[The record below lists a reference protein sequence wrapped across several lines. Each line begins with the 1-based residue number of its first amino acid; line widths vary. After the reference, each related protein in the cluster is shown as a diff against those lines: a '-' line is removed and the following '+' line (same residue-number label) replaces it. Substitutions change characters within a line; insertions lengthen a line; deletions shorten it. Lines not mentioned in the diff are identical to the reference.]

1 MLKQAM
7 KLLLLP
13 AAAAV
18 LVACGGGGGG
28 SGPMA
33 TAITGTAAT
42 GAPMANAP
50 VFIKDVSGK
59 EPEGQNEANGV
70 SVITT
75 DANGDFSI
83 SPSMLSGLSAPMIVR
98 TTGKVVLD
106 SGDDAVV
113 TLHSLIGSSQTST
126 LNITPLTEAATL
138 LATGQASNQAFN
150 NPASALT
157 QVSATSLQATN
168 QSLVTALGSAAPSQ
182 LNVFTS
188 SLDARQNADLSN
200 PSSAK
205 AHDLLLDSLSMS
217 YTQGNVVLADRNRPA
232 DELDSAPRVVVSAG
246 LNPAAAGGTLP
257 GANPE
262 GFLSSEQLDQLI
274 TRFNQQ
280 LAAGSGC
287 TIPPTGSSIAP
298 CSGVLNPASG
308 IFSAQFKNEGISAIN
323 WLRQWVAT
331 PLDTEDLSGVT
342 VSVSVPYRGSYV
354 IAGTSTRVTRVILK
368 FQNSNGDFV
377 RRPILLTQSG
387 NSVIAL
393 GDQKDYMVW
402 VRPRVS
408 VSPDADDTYP
418 YYPKYEAGLN
428 LIIKSHYAGFRGIV
442 MGAHISGPGLP
453 TNRSTVREAFPT
465 EVQNRN
471 GITEGVE
478 LFDNTAQGCSNLSID
493 PGVYVSQNQ
502 ISWSDAWAAYRNS
515 GYSESARQTLYSGII
530 RFRASQTTCAPMFDF
545 RRYYGGSNQ
554 TFTLPKK
561 GDSYS
566 VVLYLNKTNFDNA
579 SLPLPSGATQA
590 TVKDLNDRNVDVYK
604 LPVQVKLAADA
615 LDIPSTIPANAL
627 PGLTDSTRQALLS
640 ADIGSDRTVSWTRNR
655 IYWPEKD
662 GQGQVINTPFIN
674 FNAGIFQSAYDQ
686 YRTADSYSGAT
697 TGGYKNYSNYVP
709 NTTDI
714 RTVCGKSVGEHQGG
728 DLVVYVQKRMKT
740 NPNDV
745 VWPSTGTTV
754 SCPNNLISGTTRVG
768 TSWLFSDNA
777 DPLVAYQMY
786 VARSRVKYQVDR
798 NTLVTENQTSRT
810 LTWNFLINKE
820 TQGGK
825 ALCSSFAGYWPYRQ
839 AYVNMIDINGR
850 MIGERR
856 EVYGDYPSMAAS
868 LLGDSTSTSNPEFY
882 RAIEVSRPSMN
893 TDSLYV
899 PFVIN
904 TAGFESVLN
913 FNIGKKGIIHA
924 AKGRSADAC
933 TQSVW

>member
-1 MLKQAM
+1 MLKSIV
-7 KLLLLP
+7 KWTLLP

-18 LVACGGGGGG
+18 LVACGGGGG
-28 SGPMA
+28 GPMA

-50 VFIKDVSGK
+50 VFIKDASGK

-70 SVITT
+70 SVVTT
-75 DANGDFSI
+75 DSNGDFSI
-83 SPSMLSGLSAPMIVR
+83 SPSVLSGLRAPMIVR

-113 TLHSLIGSSQTST
+113 TLHSLIGSPQTST

-150 NPASALT
+150 NPTSALT
-157 QVSATSLQATN
+157 QVSATSLQTTN
-168 QSLVTALGSAAPSQ
+168 QSLVSALGSAAPSQ

-205 AHDLLLDSLSMS
+205 AHDLLLDSLAMS

-232 DELDSAPRVVVSAG
+232 DELDSAPRVVISAG
-246 LNPAAAGGTLP
+246 QTPAVAGGALP
-257 GANPE
+257 GATPA
-262 GFLSSEQLDQLI
+262 GFLSSDQLEQLT
-274 TRFNQQ
+274 TRFTQQ
-280 LAAGSGC
+280 FAAGAGC
-287 TIPPTGSSIAP
+287 TIPLTGNYNSTCSAVLSS
-298 CSGVLNPASG
+298 VSG
-308 IFSAQFKNEGISAIN
+308 IFSPQFKNEGISALS

-331 PLDTEDLSGVT
+331 PLDTEDLSGLTVT
-342 VSVSVPYRGSYV
+342 VSVPYRGSYV
-354 IAGTSTRVTRVILK
+354 IAGTNTRVTRVILK
-368 FQNSNGDFV
+368 FQNTNGDFV

-387 NSVIAL
+387 NNVVAY
-393 GDQKDYMVW
+393 GDQKDYLAW
-402 VRPRVS
+402 IRPRVS
-408 VSPDADDTYP
+408 VSADADDTYP
-418 YYPKYEAGLN
+418 YYPKFEAGLN
-428 LIIKSHYAGFRGIV
+428 LIVKNHYAGFRGIV

-453 TNRSTVREAFPT
+453 TGRSTDREKFPT

-493 PGVYVSQNQ
+493 PSVYVSQNQ
-502 ISWSDAWAAYRNS
+502 MSWSDAWTAYRES
-515 GYSESARQTLYSGII
+515 GYSESGRQTLYSGII
-530 RFRASQTTCAPMFDF
+530 RFRASQSTCAPMFDF

-566 VVLYLNKTNFDNA
+566 VVLYLNKANFDNA
-579 SLPLPSGATQA
+579 ELTLPIGATEA
-590 TVKDLNDRNVDVYK
+590 TVKDLNDRNVEIYK

-615 LDIPSTIPANAL
+615 LDIPSTIPANSL
-627 PGLTDSTRQALLS
+627 PGITDSTRQALLS

-662 GQGQVINTPFIN
+662 GQGQVINTPFVN
-674 FNAGIFQSAYDQ
+674 FSAGIFQSAYDQ
-686 YRTADSYSGAT
+686 YRTVDSYSGAT
-697 TGGYKNYSNYVP
+697 VGGYKKYSEYF
-709 NTTDI
+709 TGTDI
-714 RTVCGKSVGEHQGG
+714 RSACGQTVGEHQGG
-728 DLVVYVQKRMKT
+728 DVVVYIQKRT
-740 NPNDV
+740 RTSTAEAWPN
-745 VWPSTGTTV
+745 TGTTV
-754 SCPNNLISGTTRVG
+754 NCPSDLLTNTTRDG
-768 TSWLFSDNA
+768 NTWRFIQNGSSDRI
-777 DPLVAYQMY
+777 AYQMY

-798 NTLVTENQTSRT
+798 STLVTENQTSRT

-820 TQGGK
+820 AQGSE

-839 AYVNMIDINGR
+839 AYVHMIDINGR

-856 EVYGDYPSMAAS
+856 EVYGDYPDLAPS
-868 LLGDSTSTSNPEFY
+868 LMGESTSPSNPELY
-882 RAIEVSRPSMN
+882 RAIEVSRPRMN
-893 TDSLYV
+893 NDALYI

-904 TAGFESVLN
+904 TVGFESVAN
-913 FNIGKKGIIHA
+913 FNIGKRGIIHA
-924 AKGRSADAC
+924 AKMRSDNAC
-933 TQSVW
+933 TQSDW

>member
-1 MLKQAM
+1 MLKQT
-7 KLLLLP
+7 LWLVLLP

-28 SGPMA
+28 GSGPMA
-33 TAITGTAAT
+33 TVITGTAAT

-50 VFIKDVSGK
+50 VFIKDASGK
-59 EPEGQNEANGV
+59 EPEGQNEASGV

-75 DANGDFSI
+75 DANGEFSI
-83 SPSMLSGLSAPMIVR
+83 SPSVLSGLSAPMIVR

-157 QVSATSLQATN
+157 QVSATSLQVTN

-217 YTQGNVVLADRNRPA
+217 YTQGNVVLADRNRPE
-232 DELDSAPRVVVSAG
+232 DELDSAPRVVISAG
-246 LNPAAAGGTLP
+246 QTPAAAGGALP
-257 GANPE
+257 GATPE
-262 GFLSSEQLDQLI
+262 GFLSNDQLEQLT
-274 TRFNQQ
+274 TRFTQQ
-280 LAAGSGC
+280 FAAGAGC
-287 TIPPTGSSIAP
+287 KIPLTGNYSNT
-298 CSGVLNPASG
+298 CSEVLNSVSG
-308 IFSAQFKNEGISAIN
+308 IFSAQFKNEGISAAN

-342 VSVSVPYRGSYV
+342 VSVSVPYRGSY
-354 IAGTSTRVTRVILK
+354 IIEGTSTRVTRVILK

-377 RRPILLTQSG
+377 RRPILVTQSG
-387 NSVIAL
+387 NSVIAY
-393 GDQKDYMVW
+393 GNQKDYFAW
-402 VRPRVS
+402 IRPRVS
-408 VSPDADDTYP
+408 VSADADDTYP

-428 LIIKSHYAGFRGIV
+428 LIVKNHYAGVRGIV

-453 TNRSTVREAFPT
+453 TNRSTAREAFPT

-502 ISWSDAWAAYRNS
+502 ISWSDAWNAYRNS
-515 GYSESARQTLYSGII
+515 GYSDSARQTLYSGII

-561 GDSYS
+561 GDSYN

-579 SLPLPSGATQA
+579 GLTLPSGATQA
-590 TVKDLNDRNVDVYK
+590 TVKDLNDRNVVVYK

-615 LDIPSTIPANAL
+615 LDIPSTIPADAL

-674 FNAGIFQSAYDQ
+674 FSAGIFQSAYDQ
-686 YRTADSYSGAT
+686 YRTVDSYSGST
-697 TGGYKNYSNYVP
+697 SNGYKKYSDYF
-709 NTTDI
+709 TGTDI
-714 RTVCGKSVGEHQGG
+714 RTVCGQKIATHQGG
-728 DLVVYVQKRMKT
+728 DVEVYIQKRT
-740 NPNDV
+740 RASTSDA
-745 VWPSTGTTV
+745 WPTTGTAV
-754 SCPNNLISGTTRVG
+754 NCPSDLIANTTRDGTTWRFIENG
-768 TSWLFSDNA
+768 SSGLI
-777 DPLVAYQMY
+777 AYQMY

-820 TQGGK
+820 TQGSK

-856 EVYGDYPSMAAS
+856 EVYGDYPGMAAS
-868 LLGDSTSTSNPEFY
+868 LLGDSTDTSNPELY
-882 RAIEVSRPSMN
+882 RAIEVTRPSMN

-904 TAGFESVLN
+904 TAGFESVSN
-913 FNIGKKGIIHA
+913 FNIGKKGIINA

-933 TQSVW
+933 TQSAW